1 MSHQGLI
8 QGNTVSKLCII
19 QTVIEKGAVLKRQ
32 RSLIDGKIV
41 SLVLMTRALVI
52 QLPLISRLI
61 IFHIGYCSIVHNGSN
76 GNLCSHTLCHSESLN
91 SIHFMT
97 LTPRF
102 FHKKFE
108 WVEVDWS
115 PYSESGPPHRSIC
128 SQLQLV
134 FWLPR
139 VFCTPQLSRRKN

>member
-19 QTVIEKGAVLKRQ
+19 QTVIEKGAVSKRQ

-41 SLVLMTRALVI
+41 SLVLMTRALVM

-76 GNLCSHTLCHSESLN
+76 GNLCSHTLCYSESLN

-102 FHKKFE
+102 FFQKIE
-108 WVEVDWS
+108 MDWS
-115 PYSESGPPHRSIC
+115 WLKPLQWIWPATQEHLQSASACLLAAEGFLYS
-128 SQLQLV
+128 
-134 FWLPR
+134 
-139 VFCTPQLSRRKN
+139 TTK

>member
-19 QTVIEKGAVLKRQ
+19 QTVIEKGAVSKRQ
-32 RSLIDGKIV
+32 RSLIDDKIV
-41 SLVLMTRALVI
+41 SLVLMTRALVM

-61 IFHIGYCSIVHNGSN
+61 IFHTGYCSIVHNGSN
-76 GNLCSHTLCHSESLN
+76 GNLCSHTLCYSESLN

-108 WVEVDWS
+108 WVEAD
-115 PYSESGPPHRSIC
+115 
-128 SQLQLV
+128 
-134 FWLPR
+134 
-139 VFCTPQLSRRKN
+139 